1 MNENLK
7 LVSHSGADLTL
18 KQVYTDHRQ
27 IDRQIDLQTDRQGE
41 KWTQLR
47 KEEWLD
53 RQPERKTDKVVSKKF
68 GFS

>member
-27 IDRQIDLQTDRQGE
+27 IDRFTDRQIGGKMDTIKE
-41 KWTQLR
+41 RRMVRQTAR
-47 KEEWLD
+47 KKD
-53 RQPERKTDKVVSKKF
+53 R
-68 GFS
+68 